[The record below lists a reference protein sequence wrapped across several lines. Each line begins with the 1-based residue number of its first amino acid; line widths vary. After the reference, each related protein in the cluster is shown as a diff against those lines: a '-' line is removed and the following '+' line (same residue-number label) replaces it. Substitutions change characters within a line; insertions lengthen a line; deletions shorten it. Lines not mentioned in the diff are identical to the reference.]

1 MIPGLLGFYFVAA
14 ACFGLAGLCTV
25 ALRDVP
31 RITGTVALI
40 VTIAALALAITQ
52 GPS

>member
-1 MIPGLLGFYFVAA
+1 MAALYFVAA
-14 ACFGLAGLCTV
+14 ACFAVAALRTV

-40 VTIAALALAITQ
+40 VTLAAIAAAIPQ
-52 GPS
+52 GHT